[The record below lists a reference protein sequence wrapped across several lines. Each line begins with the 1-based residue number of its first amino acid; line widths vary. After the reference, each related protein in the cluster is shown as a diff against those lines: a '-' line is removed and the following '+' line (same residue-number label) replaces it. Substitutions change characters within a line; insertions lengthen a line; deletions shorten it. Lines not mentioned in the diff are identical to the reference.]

1 MSIDVCRVSLLM
13 LLKSCML
20 TSLDHILI
28 MPLKCGLLIK
38 VHQAY
43 LSDMVEAVQRRATKL
58 MVGNRITYKER
69 LNKTSLM

>member
-13 LLKSCML
+13 LLKAACMF

-38 VHQAY
+38 RLY
-43 LSDMVEAVQRRATKL
+43 NIGRRSSWLGIGFLTKN
-58 MVGNRITYKER
+58 V
-69 LNKTSLM
+69 